1 MNQLTSVTL
10 GESPLRGSG
19 YPLQSAPQ
27 DFRFYPFRGTTKLS
41 KTLITLFLFGSLSI
55 IPSVLMAQKTTTNLK
70 DPAQIKA
77 FHEATER
84 IRCICLPS
92 LPIQACSFNMCSASS
107 YLKSFIEN
115 RIREGMSS
123 DEIVNKMQVGFGEG
137 ILTDSV
143 VKHFVESGNQGMV
156 DSLVYGFGPK
166 ILATPDSTWINF
178 TLFGLGVLGL
188 GLIYFYFTKFKPNLK
203 KETTTKNTNLT
214 TEEISR
220 KIKDWE
226 NSEG

>member
-1 MNQLTSVTL
+1 MRTIHNTFI
-10 GESPLRGSG
+10 
-19 YPLQSAPQ
+19 A
-27 DFRFYPFRGTTKLS
+27 
-41 KTLITLFLFGSLSI
+41 LFLFVLASI
-55 IPSVLMAQKTTTNLK
+55 FSGGLLAQKTTTNLK
-70 DPAQIKA
+70 EPAQIKA

-123 DEIVNKMQVGFGEG
+123 EEIVTKMQNGFGEA

-143 VKHFVESGNQGMV
+143 VKHFVENGNQGMV
-156 DSLVYGFGPK
+156 DSLVYGFGPN

-188 GLIYFYFTKFKPNLK
+188 GLIYFYFTKFGRGIK
-203 KETTTKNTNLT
+203 KETPGKTANLT

-220 KIKDWE
+220 KIKGWE
-226 NSEG
+226 NSES

>member
-1 MNQLTSVTL
+1 ML

-19 YPLQSAPQ
+19 YPLQSATQ
-27 DFRFYPFRGTTKLS
+27 DFRFYPFRKITKLF
-41 KTLITLFLFGSLSI
+41 KTLIALFLFGSLSLS
-55 IPSVLMAQKTTTNLK
+55 PSGLMAQKTTTNLK

-123 DEIVNKMQVGFGEG
+123 EEIVNKMQGGFGEG

-178 TLFGLGVLGL
+178 TLFGLGALGL
-188 GLIYFYFTKFKPNLK
+188 GLIYFYFAKFKPNLK
-203 KETTTKNTNLT
+203 KETITKSTDLT

-220 KIKDWE
+220 KIKNWE

>member
-1 MNQLTSVTL
+1 MNQLTSVML

-19 YPLQSAPQ
+19 YPLQSATQ
-27 DFRFYPFRGTTKLS
+27 DFRFYPFRKITKLF
-41 KTLITLFLFGSLSI
+41 KTLIALFLFGSLSLS
-55 IPSVLMAQKTTTNLK
+55 PSGLMAQKTTTNLK

-123 DEIVNKMQVGFGEG
+123 EEIVNKMQGGFGEG

-178 TLFGLGVLGL
+178 TLFGLGALGL
-188 GLIYFYFTKFKPNLK
+188 GLIYFYFAKFKPNLK
-203 KETTTKNTNLT
+203 KETITKSTDLT

-220 KIKDWE
+220 KIKNWE

>member
-1 MNQLTSVTL
+1 MNKLILVSL

-19 YPLQSAPQ
+19 YPLQSASQ
-27 DFRFYPFRGTTKLS
+27 DFRFYPFRRLS
-41 KTLITLFLFGSLSI
+41 GVYKAFITLFLFVFLSLS
-55 IPSVLMAQKTTTNLK
+55 PSGLMAQKTTTNLK
-70 DPAQIKA
+70 DPAQIKS

-123 DEIVNKMQVGFGEG
+123 DEIVNKMQNGFGEG

-188 GLIYFYFTKFKPNLK
+188 GLIYLYFTKFKPNLK
-203 KETTTKNTNLT
+203 KETPSGKADLT
-214 TEEISR
+214 TDEINR
-220 KIKDWE
+220 KIKNWE